1 LGYEEGDRGYKQE
14 EPQSWDQLHF
24 NEEGSEDHQD
34 QEQVQREQHAPEGQ
48 TREVGTAGSEKVTD
62 VLEEGEEEKS

>member
-1 LGYEEGDRGYKQE
+1 LGNKQGNRGYEKK

-34 QEQVQREQHAPEGQ
+34 QQKVQREQDAPEGQ
-48 TREVGTAGSEKVTD
+48 TREVGTASTE
-62 VLEEGEEEKS
+62 